1 MPIRNTWVPPAPS
14 PRTLAIF
21 LIDFLGPECLV
32 LVSCLLRR
40 WRARGPCHRPHRLEN
55 CARSIFGRK
64 YFFHAVYSYLFIFS
78 YFLHRFRNDTQQRE
92 SERRKKNTNTHT
104 LTVWR
109 ECDDERKTRKKI
121 NSDAKG
127 SLDGTIFTYILRQ
140 WRWQRLACTIKKH

>member
-40 WRARGPCHRPHRLEN
+40 WWARGPCHRPHRLEN

-78 YFLHRFRNDTQQRE
+78 YFLHRFRNDTQQRG

-104 LTVWR
+104 HTHSLEGVRRRTKNEEENKQR
-109 ECDDERKTRKKI
+109 RKRFSWWYYI
-121 NSDAKG
+121 Y
-127 SLDGTIFTYILRQ
+127 LHFTPVTMTTSRVY
-140 WRWQRLACTIKKH
+140 H